1 VANNI
6 EDARAVVQHLM
17 RDYEIYDQAVDVVS
31 AFEFLFTVPADMT
44 ATVTHFE
51 RFPKVASANGGDPDT
66 PDFTVLFN
74 DGTALV
80 GEIARLSLQSKSVDS
95 ACAQL
100 GRYDQFTHVPDAA
113 GRLVEVRDVSVMQ
126 IVPLDVGPD
135 AVDRI
140 IHNRMLNNEHPYRP
154 SKAPCIVQFARDP
167 DRYMFQRISDVANG
181 IVDGHQREPHLGARI
196 RKINVPASGFA
207 TIKATKKFMND
218 PVPPLYLAVIL
229 YTQVWPTDF
238 QGRQAEIAVTPSETA
253 RVLQSRY
260 GAGTANDVR
269 NAMTLL
275 ISAGLAA
282 DNKDGTYTV
291 AKRPRAREEHD
302 LARNI
307 AQRSADQAKPMVK
320 AQRTGPAAPSNQLS
334 LFD

>member
-1 VANNI
+1 MASNI

-17 RDYEIYDQAVDVVS
+17 REYDIYDQAVDVVS
-31 AFEFLFTVPADMT
+31 AFEFLFTIPEDM
-44 ATVTHFE
+44 ATTVAHFE
-51 RFPKVASANGGDPDT
+51 RFPKVPSATGADPDT

-100 GRYDQFTHVPDAA
+100 ARYDRFTHVPDAA
-113 GRLVEVRDVSVMQ
+113 GRLTEAHDVSVMQ
-126 IVPLDVGPD
+126 IVPLDIGPD

-140 IHNRMLNNEHPYRP
+140 IHNRMLNSDHPYQP
-154 SKAPCIVQFARDP
+154 SQAPCVVQFARDP

-181 IVDGHQREPHLGARI
+181 TINGHQRDPHLGARI
-196 RKINVPASGFA
+196 RKINVPASSFA
-207 TIKATKKFMND
+207 NIKATKKFMND
-218 PVPPLYLAVIL
+218 PIPPLYLSVIL

-238 QGRQAEIAVTPSETA
+238 QGQAEILITPADTA
-253 RVLQSRY
+253 QVLQARY

-269 NAMTLL
+269 NATTLL

-282 DNKDGTYTV
+282 DNKNGTYTV

-302 LARNI
+302 LARSI
-307 AQRSADQAKPMVK
+307 AQRSADQVKPLVK
-320 AQRTGPAAPSNQLS
+320 AQRTGPAAPTNQLS